1 MQSSLLKINRLKQF
15 LKNIKLI
22 NITMSKEKKG
32 MMFVL
37 SSPSG
42 AGKTTLTKKI
52 AEHNLNFKISI
63 SHTTRKPRPNEING
77 KDYHFVSRK
86 KFENSVKENNFFEYA
101 NIFDNFYGTLKKPVL
116 ELLSLGRDVLFDIDW
131 QGTQQL
137 KKIKNLSLVT
147 FFILPPNIQA
157 LKKRLLNRHKGQKEL
172 IEKRMDNFN
181 EETSHWNEY
190 NYVFVNDDLDVC
202 YEKILNVIRSEKKG
216 VRQKQNSNEIE
227 KKIKELIG

>member
-1 MQSSLLKINRLKQF
+1 MA
-15 LKNIKLI
+15 
-22 NITMSKEKKG
+22 KEKRG

-52 AEHNLNFKISI
+52 AENNKNFTISI
-63 SHTTRKPRPNEING
+63 SHTTRKPRSNEING
-77 KDYHFVSRK
+77 RDYKFVSEQE
-86 KFENSVKENNFFEYA
+86 FNTLVKENNFFEYA
-101 NIFDNFYGTLKKPVL
+101 NIFGNYYGTLKKPVL

-137 KKIKNLSLVT
+137 KRIKSLSLVT

-157 LKKRLLNRHKGQKEL
+157 LKKRLLNRHKGQEEL

-190 NYVFVNDDLDVC
+190 NYVFVNDDLDTC
-202 YEKILNVIRSEKKG
+202 YEKILNVIKSEKRG
-216 VRQKQNSNEIE
+216 ISQNQNTNEIE
-227 KKIKELIG
+227 KKIKELIE

>member
-1 MQSSLLKINRLKQF
+1 MA
-15 LKNIKLI
+15 
-22 NITMSKEKKG
+22 KEKRG

-42 AGKTTLTKKI
+42 AGKTTLTKKV
-52 AEHNLNFKISI
+52 AENNKNFTISI
-63 SHTTRKPRPNEING
+63 SHTTRKPRSNEING
-77 KDYHFVSRK
+77 RDYKFVSVQE
-86 KFENSVKENNFFEYA
+86 FNTLVKENNFFEYA
-101 NIFDNFYGTLKKPVL
+101 NIFGNYYGTLKKPVL

-137 KKIKNLSLVT
+137 KRIKSLSLVT

-157 LKKRLLNRHKGQKEL
+157 LKKRLLNRHKGQEEL

-190 NYVFVNDDLDVC
+190 NYVFVNDDLDTC
-202 YEKILNVIRSEKKG
+202 YEKILNVIKSEKRG
-216 VRQKQNSNEIE
+216 ISQNQNTNEIE